1 MVVGVK
7 ESRWAFEDERTRS
20 HEAMFALQWQRD
32 LQLLEVKASTNDAL
46 LRQIVHRCQASE
58 RSVVVWGAGAAGR
71 RVLNLVL
78 DLGGAVDAFVDS
90 NPAKHG
96 TSVAGRPVIAPRM
109 LASSEWLGS
118 FVLIGSMH
126 ATEIENSLL
135 QLGLRRHDDFMRVDL
150 DLVGIPT
157 R

>member
-1 MVVGVK
+1 M
-7 ESRWAFEDERTRS
+7 
-20 HEAMFALQWQRD
+20 
-32 LQLLEVKASTNDAL
+32 
-46 LRQIVHRCQASE
+46 
-58 RSVVVWGAGAAGR
+58 VWGAGAAGR

-78 DLGGAVDAFVDS
+78 DLGGTIDAFVDS

-109 LASSEWLGS
+109 LASPEWLGS

-126 ATEIENSLL
+126 AGEIESNLL

>member
-1 MVVGVK
+1 M
-7 ESRWAFEDERTRS
+7 
-20 HEAMFALQWQRD
+20 
-32 LQLLEVKASTNDAL
+32 
-46 LRQIVHRCQASE
+46 
-58 RSVVVWGAGAAGR
+58 VWGSGAAGR
-71 RVLNLVL
+71 QVLNLVL
-78 DLGGAVDAFVDS
+78 DLGGTIDAFVDS

-109 LASSEWLGS
+109 LASPEWLDS
-118 FVLIGSMH
+118 FVLIGSMF
-126 ATEIENSLL
+126 AGEIESNLL